1 MVPSDI
7 AHRAG
12 AATLLL
18 PRTRA
23 QVGNTN
29 STDSASAIHTGGAH
43 SIAHG
48 LGLPGLFGRQ
58 AQFCR
63 PVR

>member
-1 MVPSDI
+1 
-7 AHRAG
+7 
-12 AATLLL
+12 LLL